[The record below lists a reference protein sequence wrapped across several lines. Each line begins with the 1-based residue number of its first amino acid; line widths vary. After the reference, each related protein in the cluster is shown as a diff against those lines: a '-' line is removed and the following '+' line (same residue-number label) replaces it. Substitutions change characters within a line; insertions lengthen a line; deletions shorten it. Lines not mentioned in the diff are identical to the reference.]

1 MYYVYILFS
10 KKLNQLYKGS
20 ASDLKIRVAQHNK
33 GQVRS
38 TKKGVPW
45 QIIYYEAFSSKRD
58 ALREELFL
66 KSGKGKERI
75 KYLFQDTLKH

>member
-10 KKLNQLYKGS
+10 KRLNQLYKGS
-20 ASDLKIRVAQHNK
+20 TSDLKTRVNQHNK
-33 GQVRS
+33 GQVKS

-45 QIIYYEAFSSKRD
+45 QIIYYEAFSSKKD

-75 KYLFQDTLKH
+75 KYLFKDTLK